1 MGRARK
7 QTAEYFPHFV
17 GGSRKT
23 IFVLEQNWGNDGYAF
38 WFKLLELLCNT
49 DGHYYDCSS
58 AADFEYL
65 TALARVDEET
75 AEAIIEKLVNRGKLD
90 KALWEKHRVIWCQTL
105 VDNLAGMYAKRTT
118 DIPLKPMF
126 DGDEGQDA
134 PPEAAG
140 TLTEPTNTTG
150 GGNIGGEQETPPT
163 KPKRGRRTSELSA
176 EQKELFDRFYKAYPK
191 KVDPAAA
198 EKAWAKISPPP
209 DDAMT
214 DKIIQAVE
222 DAKRYDSRFKDRQ
235 YTPNPAT
242 WLNAKGYMSEYTQ
255 EVSSGD
261 GFGARRGYSEPAAGF
276 KPSGGF
282 RGGREA

>member
-1 MGRARK
+1 MGRLRK

-17 GGSRKT
+17 TESKT
-23 IFVLEQNWGNDGYAF
+23 KFVLEQTWGNDGYAF
-38 WFKLLELLCNT
+38 WFKLLELLCKS

-58 AADFEYL
+58 EADFEYL
-65 TALARVDEET
+65 IALARVDEET
-75 AEAIIEKLVNRGKLD
+75 AVAIIEKLCTRGKLD
-90 KALWEKHRVIWCQTL
+90 KELWQRHRVIWCQTL

-118 DIPLKPMF
+118 SIPSKPVF
-126 DGDEGQDA
+126 DDDEPDDTQ
-134 PPEAAG
+134 EAAEVP
-140 TLTEPTNTTG
+140 TEPSKDEAG
-150 GGNIGGEQETPPT
+150 ENIGGEEETPPT
-163 KPKRGRRTSELSA
+163 KPKRGRRTSSLSA
-176 EQKELFDRFYKAYPK
+176 EQKALFDRFYAAYPK

-198 EKAWAKISPPP
+198 EKAWAKIEPPP

-214 DKIIQAVE
+214 QKIIQAVE

-261 GFGARRGYSEPAAGF
+261 GFGTNRGFTQSSGF

-282 RGGREA
+282 RGGQT